1 MGIEQI
7 LKDTG
12 IAKERTLMVG
22 DSRIDV
28 TTGQN
33 AKVATCG
40 VTYGLAS
47 DTLKGLK
54 PDFLIHQFSELIPV
68 LNSSDC

>member
-7 LKDTG
+7 LKGTG
-12 IAKERTLMVG
+12 IAKKRALMVG
-22 DSRIDV
+22 DSRIDI

-33 AKVATCG
+33 AMVATCG

-47 DTLKGLK
+47 DTLHGLK
-54 PDFLIHQFSELIPV
+54 PDFLIRRFSDLIHV
-68 LNSSDC
+68 VNSSDR